1 MSTVPTVYIVDD
13 DSAILKALTRLL
25 QAEGMTART
34 FSVPEDFLA
43 AHDPAAPGCVVLD
56 LRLPNVNGLALQ
68 RTLQASG
75 CERSIIF
82 ITGHGEISDS
92 VQAMKAGA
100 VDFLTKPFDD
110 EDFLAAIR
118 CAIAKDERARDAR
131 QKIESIR
138 QRMATL
144 TPREDQ
150 VLLHVVAGRRNKQIA
165 FDLGT
170 AEKTIKVHRARAMEK
185 MGARSLAALVRT
197 TVEAGMQAE
206 DRGLKDAFA
215 LVWNFREVLPDA
227 SNDRVRMGLES
238 SQGSNGPHR

>member
-1 MSTVPTVYIVDD
+1 MSISPTVYIVDD
-13 DSAILKALTRLL
+13 DPAILKALTRLL
-25 QAEGMTART
+25 QAEDLTAKT
-34 FSVPEDFLA
+34 FSVPTDFLA
-43 AHDPAAPGCVVLD
+43 AHDPAMPGCLVLD
-56 LRLPNVNGLALQ
+56 MRLPDLNGLALQ
-68 RTLQASG
+68 RALQDSG
-75 CERSIIF
+75 CERYIIF

-118 CAIAKDERARDAR
+118 SAIAKDTHARNAR
-131 QKIESIR
+131 QQTKSIQ
-138 QRMATL
+138 QRLATL
-144 TPREDQ
+144 TPREHQ

-197 TVEAGMQAE
+197 TVEAGMRAE
-206 DRGLKDAFA
+206 DRGLPGTCE
-215 LVWNFREVLPDA
+215 LVWSFRDGSYHEPDERLHEVP
-227 SNDRVRMGLES
+227 ES
-238 SQGSNGPHR
+238 SLECLGTD